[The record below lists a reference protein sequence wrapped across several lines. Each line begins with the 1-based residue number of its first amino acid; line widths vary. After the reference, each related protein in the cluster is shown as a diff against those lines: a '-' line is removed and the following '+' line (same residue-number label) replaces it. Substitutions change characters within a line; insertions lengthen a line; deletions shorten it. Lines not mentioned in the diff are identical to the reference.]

1 MMREFDLIVIGGGV
15 TGVAIARDAS
25 MRGIKT
31 ALVEKGDIGS
41 GTSGRWHSMLQSGSR
56 YVVTDTSYAAQ
67 CMQERL
73 IMENIAPF
81 ARKATGG
88 LFVSLEED
96 DPAFIEKF
104 ESSAAEAGIPV
115 KWRTAAE
122 IAELEPNVAPTRGG
136 FTVPDAVFHAW
147 KMVPAIAYSAVS
159 HGAKLFTNSEVV
171 AFEIQTGELAGVT
184 IRSASGS
191 LETLHA
197 PTTVVAAGAWASDL
211 GRELGLNIEVETA
224 KGAML
229 VLPGEIVNSVVNRL
243 RVPSSFDIS
252 VPLNG
257 STVFGTTSS
266 IVESPEDVAVSP
278 AELEELAIE
287 ALKFHPKLVGAD
299 RGEWRSYAGVRPLV
313 SSSPGIGG
321 VVSRKH
327 AVFQGT
333 VPGTWGIVG
342 GSFTTHRA
350 MAEDVTDRV
359 ADFLDIDVTSRTAFE
374 PLAETN
380 DIAWAAG
387 APLQASGISR

>member
-1 MMREFDLIVIGGGV
+1 MLEFDLIVIGGGV

-31 ALVEKGDIGS
+31 ALVEKGEIGS

-67 CMQERL
+67 CMEERL
-73 IMENIAPF
+73 IMEKIAPF

-96 DPAFIEKF
+96 DPAFIERF
-104 ESSAAEAGIPV
+104 EASAAEANIPV
-115 KWRTAAE
+115 EWRTAE
-122 IAELEPNVAPTRGG
+122 QIAQIEPNVAPTRGG

-147 KMVPAIAYSAVS
+147 KMVPAIAASAVA

-171 AFEIQTGELAGVT
+171 GFDIQDGQLAGVV

-191 LETLHA
+191 VETLHA
-197 PTTVVAAGAWASDL
+197 PSTVLAAGAWASEL
-211 GRELGLNIEVETA
+211 GREVGLNIEVETA

-229 VLPGEIVNSVVNRL
+229 VLPGEIVNTVVNRL

-266 IVESPEDVAVSP
+266 IVDSPEDVAVS
-278 AELEELAIE
+278 AEEMEELTVE
-287 ALKFHPKLVGAD
+287 ALKFHPGLVGAD
-299 RGEWRSYAGVRPLV
+299 RKDWRSYAGVRPLV

-350 MAEDVTDRV
+350 MAEDVTNRV
-359 ADFLDIDVTSRTAFE
+359 AEFLGVDVSSRTAFE
-374 PLAETN
+374 PLIETS
-380 DIAWAAG
+380 DITWAAE
-387 APLQASGISR
+387 APLQAAGISQ